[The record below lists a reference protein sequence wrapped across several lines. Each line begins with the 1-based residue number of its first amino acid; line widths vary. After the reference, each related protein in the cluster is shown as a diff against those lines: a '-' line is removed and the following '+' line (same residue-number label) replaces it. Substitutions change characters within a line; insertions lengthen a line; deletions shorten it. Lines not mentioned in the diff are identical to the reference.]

1 MPIPRLIAIGCGARW
16 LERVVRRKQ
25 GWVTAHWTAARLIA
39 RGVRPT
45 DYIPAEDAAAR
56 NLGFERR
63 VEVTQS
69 VPDEFVERVCSP

>member
-1 MPIPRLIAIGCGARW
+1 M
-16 LERVVRRKQ
+16 
-25 GWVTAHWTAARLIA
+25 AHWTAARLIA
-39 RGVRPT
+39 RGVRPI